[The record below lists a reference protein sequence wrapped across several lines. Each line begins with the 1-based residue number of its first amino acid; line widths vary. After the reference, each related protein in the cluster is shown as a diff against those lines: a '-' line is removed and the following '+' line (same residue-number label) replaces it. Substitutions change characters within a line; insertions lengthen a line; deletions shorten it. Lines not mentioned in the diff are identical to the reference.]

1 MGIVLHKEDLGIV
14 IGRQNSISRIL
25 ALFLGR
31 ALMFLISLAIV
42 RYKELIDKNRI
53 GSLVLILLS
62 EIIGVIYFQSVY
74 AGDFIPDLAKGY
86 YMYFVI
92 IILAIMFFAIY
103 SIYRSALEESKIIKL
118 RNRMLERNY
127 EDLKVYYN
135 DSRTLFHDYRAHITL
150 LQKYLEENQIDKAC
164 LYLNSINKPLAE
176 LEKKIYTG
184 NAVIDLVMNYKLSE
198 LKEKNIKIEY
208 DIMPIDF
215 GNYHFEESDI
225 FVILYNLFDNAI
237 EACENIYTRE
247 KWIYLSLRL
256 INNMFMLCIQNS
268 YEIEPKYENGELLTI
283 KTDKHFHGIGMK
295 SVKKIV
301 EKYEGQLEYDNKQ
314 NIFEVS
320 ITLF

>member
-1 MGIVLHKEDLGIV
+1 
-14 IGRQNSISRIL
+14 
-25 ALFLGR
+25 
-31 ALMFLISLAIV
+31 
-42 RYKELIDKNRI
+42 
-53 GSLVLILLS
+53 
-62 EIIGVIYFQSVY
+62 
-74 AGDFIPDLAKGY
+74 
-86 YMYFVI
+86 
-92 IILAIMFFAIY
+92 
-103 SIYRSALEESKIIKL
+103 
-118 RNRMLERNY
+118 
-127 EDLKVYYN
+127 
-135 DSRTLFHDYRAHITL
+135 
-150 LQKYLEENQIDKAC
+150 
-164 LYLNSINKPLAE
+164 
-176 LEKKIYTG
+176 
-184 NAVIDLVMNYKLSE
+184 
-198 LKEKNIKIEY
+198 
-208 DIMPIDF
+208 MPIDF

-320 ITLF
+320 ITLFWRSKNCKLRHNTDKI